1 MASLSPLRFAAP
13 FFPANLYCDN
23 LFAIRITENPIYH
36 ARTKHIEIDCHLIR
50 EKIQRGIINL
60 MPVPSSKQLA
70 DSFTKSLPTTL
81 FQASIS
87 KLGIQNLAYTRASR
101 ARKCELEGLKTLI
114 TQPTDGELLGY
125 VVSSMYS
132 GVELSMAYK
141 GLIYQFDCVKT
152 YHSGIDLSLN
162 ALTGKI
168 PSEMTLLKGLAML
181 NLSHNALS
189 GEIPSNIGDM
199 IGLKLTRSEIQQMN
213 LPYNNLSGK
222 IPAGTRFN
230 TLYGDGLAYTRN
242 EHLCGCE
249 NLINCND
256 NTSSSSEETASV
268 EDSIDRLLSIGV
280 VVSGYGVGFWGYFGV
295 LCLIKEQH
303 IRRY

>member
-1 MASLSPLRFAAP
+1 M
-13 FFPANLYCDN
+13 N
-23 LFAIRITENPIYH
+23 LFGNNFTGHIPERAGLGSVSLVVLEMGYNNFAGKIPGFIGDLKNLRILKLQI
-36 ARTKHIEIDCHLIR
+36 IDLSDNNLFGTIL
-50 EKIQRGIINL
+50 EK
-60 MPVPSSKQLA
+60 
-70 DSFTKSLPTTL
+70 
-81 FQASIS
+81 
-87 KLGIQNLAYTRASR
+87 
-101 ARKCELEGLKTLI
+101 LEGLKTLI

-141 GLIYQFDCVKT
+141 
-152 YHSGIDLSLN
+152 
-162 ALTGKI
+162 GKI